1 MIDRAILRDNPD
13 LIRRSL
19 SRRHSDF
26 DLDELIGW
34 DGERRRMLALVE
46 SLRAE
51 QGVLSKR
58 IGAAMQAGEG
68 GEGLKEQVRSIAAE
82 IGEETERLSEAESRF
97 DESMA
102 NLPNLLHDAVP
113 EGESEADN
121 VELSHWGFPRTF
133 NFIPRPHWEIGEH
146 LGIIDSERSAKLS
159 QARFTMTMGYGAA
172 MERSLISLMLDIH
185 TRNHGYTEVAPPFLA
200 NEKCLFGTGQ
210 LPKFEEDLFKTRE
223 GLYLIP
229 TAEVPL
235 TNIHAGEILEKSH
248 FPISYTAYTPCFRGE
263 AGAAGRESRGLIR
276 VHQFHKVELMKLVLP
291 GSGDEE
297 LEKLTRDAES
307 VLEILGLPFRRIAL
321 CGGDVG
327 FGASQTFDLEVWMP
341 GMSKW
346 VEISSC
352 SQYGDFQARRAGIRF
367 RPIPGAKP
375 ELVHT
380 MNGSGLA
387 VGRTLAAILE
397 NYQEADGTVI
407 VPEALRAYL
416 GGKEKIS

>member
-1 MIDRAILRDNPD
+1 
-13 LIRRSL
+13 
-19 SRRHSDF
+19 
-26 DLDELIGW
+26 
-34 DGERRRMLALVE
+34 
-46 SLRAE
+46 
-51 QGVLSKR
+51 
-58 IGAAMQAGEG
+58 
-68 GEGLKEQVRSIAAE
+68 
-82 IGEETERLSEAESRF
+82 
-97 DESMA
+97 
-102 NLPNLLHDAVP
+102 
-113 EGESEADN
+113 
-121 VELSHWGFPRTF
+121 
-133 NFIPRPHWEIGEH
+133 
-146 LGIIDSERSAKLS
+146 
-159 QARFTMTMGYGAA
+159 
-172 MERSLISLMLDIH
+172 
-185 TRNHGYTEVAPPFLA
+185 
-200 NEKCLFGTGQ
+200 
-210 LPKFEEDLFKTRE
+210 
-223 GLYLIP
+223 
-229 TAEVPL
+229 
-235 TNIHAGEILEKSH
+235 
-248 FPISYTAYTPCFRGE
+248 
-263 AGAAGRESRGLIR
+263 
-276 VHQFHKVELMKLVLP
+276 MKLVLP